1 MFRSRINLS
10 RQTGSCGAGHASKY
24 DDEQG
29 CFDAVRYLSQLGH
42 SHIWYIGDAA
52 RQWHSNRLRGYVR
65 AAKELGLNQHVHTIA
80 LSDDEFENGQSAVSY
95 ILDQGWP
102 RTAILAASHE
112 LAFGA
117 REGLRQHRR
126 DVPKDVSLIGF
137 EHGVRQTRAS
147 NLTSVFIDMVEV
159 GRQLARAAIR
169 EIEGADCETRDVVL
183 PAVLVKRSTCR
194 PLRKKST
201 CCSISPW
208 FK

>member
-1 MFRSRINLS
+1 
-10 RQTGSCGAGHASKY
+10 
-24 DDEQG
+24 
-29 CFDAVRYLSQLGH
+29 
-42 SHIWYIGDAA
+42 
-52 RQWHSNRLRGYVR
+52 VR

-102 RTAILAASHE
+102 LTAILAASHE

-137 EHGVRQTRAS
+137 EHGVRQTRGS

-169 EIEGADCETRDVVL
+169 EIEGVDCEARDVVL

-194 PLRKKST
+194 PLRKEEHMLL
-201 CCSISPW
+201 
-208 FK
+208 